1 MIRKES
7 GRPLPPVSGRSG
19 TGKVSQQ
26 QQLGLKD
33 PWPTGYILEP
43 RCPRVHYWR
52 HVVRVQYCDCR
63 SVSGGARSWRW
74 NRSPDSVLQR
84 PEEHPWGD
92 ARCLFVYRCHA
103 RTRDGRW
110 PYKSWWNKS
119 STNKLLAGWTLC
131 ADSYCNVVIKHGPLP
146 AAVSTPIVGHWHT
159 VALEVTDN
167 IASGS
172 IDSSSVFTGFSVMP
186 SPPPPPRP
194 PPPPPGPI
202 VQQYIGST
210 TLLATGKEI
219 AAGDYHQIALPPP
232 KNGTQR

>member
-1 MIRKES
+1 M
-7 GRPLPPVSGRSG
+7 
-19 TGKVSQQ
+19 
-26 QQLGLKD
+26 
-33 PWPTGYILEP
+33 
-43 RCPRVHYWR
+43 
-52 HVVRVQYCDCR
+52 
-63 SVSGGARSWRW
+63 
-74 NRSPDSVLQR
+74 
-84 PEEHPWGD
+84 
-92 ARCLFVYRCHA
+92 
-103 RTRDGRW
+103 
-110 PYKSWWNKS
+110 
-119 STNKLLAGWTLC
+119 
-131 ADSYCNVVIKHGPLP
+131 IKHGPLP